1 MKPGLSFGRFSAVLV
16 KEFLQ
21 MRRDRMTFAMMIALP
36 IVQLLLFG
44 YAINSDPRHMPTL
57 IEMNDSGPISRA
69 VISALSTSDYFDIQR
84 PVAGSAAAERA
95 FRQGDATFVVTIPP
109 NFERDVIRG
118 DSPNILIEADASDP
132 TATGG
137 AVAALSGIVASAIAQ
152 ALPGAVSHLAAGPE
166 AFGVIVHRNYN
177 PAGVTSYNIVPGL
190 LAIILSM
197 TMIMVTAIA
206 IVRERERGTLETL
219 IATPVRPAEVMA
231 GKILPYVLV
240 GFIQTS
246 VFFIVARL
254 LFSVPFDGA
263 FGGFVVGLNLFI
275 VVNLALGFLFSTVAR
290 NQMQAMQM
298 SFFFIMPSILLSGF
312 LFPFAGMPG
321 WAQALGTAIPATH
334 FIRIVRKVM
343 LKGAELV
350 DLWPDMMALGAIM
363 AVVTAI
369 ALFRYRQT
377 LD

>member
-1 MKPGLSFGRFSAVLV
+1 MTGLLSINRFVAVLV

-36 IVQLLLFG
+36 VVQLLLFG

-57 IEMNDSGPISRA
+57 IEMNDSGPVSRA
-69 VISALSTSDYFDIQR
+69 MVSALSNSTYFDIQR
-84 PVAGSAAAERA
+84 PVAGASAAENA
-95 FRQGDATFVVTIPP
+95 FRQGRATFVVTVPP

-118 DSPNILIEADASDP
+118 DRPDILIEADASDP

-137 AVAALSGIVASAIAQ
+137 AVAALSGIVSSAINQ
-152 ALPGAVSHLAAGPE
+152 ALPGAVSDLAGVPE

-177 PAGVTSYNIVPGL
+177 PAGITTYNIVPGL

-240 GFIQTS
+240 GFVQTA

-254 LFSVPFDGA
+254 LFSVPFDGGL
-263 FGGFVVGLNLFI
+263 GGFIIGLNLFI

-321 WAQALGTAIPATH
+321 WAQTLGTAIPATH
-334 FIRIVRKVM
+334 FIRIIRKVM
-343 LKGAELV
+343 LKGSELP
-350 DLWPDMMALGAIM
+350 DLWPDMLALTAIM
-363 AVVTAI
+363 VVVTAI